1 MNSFLT
7 SQFLTLYRVLPAT
20 VREQARSAYALF
32 RQDPHHP
39 SLRFRRVHPTRPV
52 FSARVGLDYRAAGIR
67 RDNDIFWFW
76 IGSHADYDRLLRQ
89 L

>member
-7 SQFLTLYRVLPAT
+7 SQFFGLYRVLPPS

-32 RQDPHHP
+32 RDNPHHP
-39 SLRFRRVHPTRPV
+39 SLRFRRVHPTRPI
-52 FSARVGLDYRAAGIR
+52 FSARVGLDYRAVCIR
-67 RDNDIFWFW
+67 RENDIFWFW
-76 IGSHADYDRLLRQ
+76 IGSHAEYDYLLRH